1 MQSGNAIELV
11 ERARKD
17 RTALEE
23 LVEQYHGFVL
33 SLARPRCLDAASAE
47 DIAQEVWLIVERE
60 LPKLREAGA
69 FLGWLARITGNA
81 TTAYLKRNSR
91 ERDVRK
97 EAGGRAEKT
106 MEAPAESGSMLD
118 ERNEAVLRALRG
130 LPEDYRI
137 PVTLRFYQGMTA
149 REIAELLDCPLGT
162 ILSRLFRANA
172 MLKERLRKYI
182 E

>member
-1 MQSGNAIELV
+1 MQSGNAVELV

-17 RTALEE
+17 RGALEE

-33 SLARPRCLDAASAE
+33 SLARPRCLDSASAE

-60 LPKLREAGA
+60 LPKLRESGA

-97 EAGGRAEKT
+97 EAGDRVEKH
-106 MEAPAESGSMLD
+106 MEAPAESESMLD